1 MNMKTNYNTSEAENP
16 VREPEV
22 TRELNKLEEE
32 IKVLNHLVTD
42 QLAKRLKPVLKQVD
56 KTVNETA
63 SPREICLS
71 SLGKQIQNMSNS
83 VGYVSEVVN
92 EILEDIEI

>member
-1 MNMKTNYNTSEAENP
+1 MNTKYNTIYDTETP
-16 VREPEV
+16 VREPEII
-22 TRELNKLEEE
+22 RELTKLEEE

-42 QLAKRLKPVLKQVD
+42 LLAKRLKPVLKQVD

-63 SPREICLS
+63 TPREICQS
-71 SLGKQIQNMSNS
+71 SLGKQIQNMRNS

>member
-1 MNMKTNYNTSEAENP
+1 MNTKYNTVVDVETP
-16 VREPEV
+16 VKEPEV
-22 TRELNKLEEE
+22 TREINKLEEE

-42 QLAKRLKPVLKQVD
+42 LLAKRLKPVLKQVD

-83 VGYVSEVVN
+83 VGYVSDVVN

>member
-1 MNMKTNYNTSEAENP
+1 MNTKYNTIYDAETP

-22 TRELNKLEEE
+22 IRELNKLEEE

-42 QLAKRLKPVLKQVD
+42 QLAKRVKPILKQVD

>member
-1 MNMKTNYNTSEAENP
+1 MNTKSNTVDETTP

-42 QLAKRLKPVLKQVD
+42 LLAKRLKPIIKQVD
-56 KTVNETA
+56 KTEKEPNNTTPICV
-63 SPREICLS
+63 SPLGRE
-71 SLGKQIQNMSNS
+71 IQNMSNS
-83 VGYVSEVVN
+83 VGYISEVVN